1 MRVRIRQFRNV
12 HPSAALVGAFDVSYR
27 SNHPFKSAA
36 EPMPFVLIRSDPQR
50 RERTKHTP
58 GKTLGGGLDPY
69 AVALCLCGEP
79 APA

>member
-1 MRVRIRQFRNV
+1 MRIRIRQFCNV
-12 HPSAALVGAFDVSYR
+12 HPSAAFVGAFDVPYR

-36 EPMPFVLIRSDPQR
+36 EPMPFVLIRSEPQR
-50 RERTKHTP
+50 RERTEHTP
-58 GKTLGGGLDPY
+58 GKTIGGGLDPY